1 MTIQDDED
9 EEEEEEEE
17 EQVRIKLT
25 VEEDYDIGHIIRTA
39 VIPESILW
47 FTGKLHYYGVWS
59 R

>member
-47 FTGKLHYYGVWS
+47 FTGKLHYYGV
-59 R
+59 